1 MQIWAVGGGKGGTGK
16 SLVAN
21 GLGLRLAER
30 GHKTILVDADFG
42 GANQHTYCGIR
53 NPGKNLGHFF
63 ENKALLDE
71 ILAET
76 KVPGLWL
83 IPCNLNSA
91 NTDGL
96 NSAQKLKFFRHIKK
110 LQADHVILDLGA
122 GTSYDTLD
130 AFLLADIQV
139 CVLAPDALSVEN
151 FYLFVKNLQHRQL
164 GQVLS
169 RVGLREQ
176 AKDIWKNRAEHKIVT
191 VLDLAAHL
199 GRLSEAFREDMQRE
213 EQRLRLHL
221 VLNQVHDYVQVE
233 MGPVT
238 TSMVR
243 KFFRITTD
251 FVGHIHYDK
260 ELWHQ
265 FGPGGLPIQ
274 RGGSFSLKQDLEM
287 ILHGILRTE
296 GMVL

>member
-71 ILAET
+71 IQVET

-83 IPCNLNSA
+83 IPGNLNSA

-243 KFFRITTD
+243 KFFRIATD
-251 FVGHIHYDK
+251 FAGHIHYDK

>member
-16 SLVAN
+16 SLVAH

-30 GHKTILVDADFG
+30 GLKAILVDADFG

-53 NPGKNLGHFF
+53 NPARNLGSFF
-63 ENKALLDE
+63 ENKAGLEDLMV
-71 ILAET
+71 ET
-76 KVPGLWL
+76 RMSKLWL
-83 IPCNLNSA
+83 IPGNLNSA

-96 NSAQKLKFFRHIKK
+96 NSAQKLKLFRHIQK

-130 AFLLADIQV
+130 AFLLADTHV
-139 CVLAPDALSVEN
+139 CVLAPDALSIEN

-176 AKDIWKNRAEHKIVT
+176 AKELWKHRAEHRIVT
-191 VLDLAAHL
+191 VLDLMAHL
-199 GRLSEAFREDMQRE
+199 RSMSEAFSEDLDREQA
-213 EQRLRLHL
+213 RLQLHL
-221 VLNQVHDYVQVE
+221 VLNQVHDYVQVD
-233 MGPVT
+233 MGAAAA
-238 TSMVR
+238 SMVR
-243 KFFRITTD
+243 KYFRMAAD
-251 FVGHIHYDK
+251 FVGHVHYDR

-265 FGPGGLPIQ
+265 FTPGGLFMQ
-274 RGGSFSLKQDLEM
+274 KGGSFSLRQDLEL
-287 ILHGILRTE
+287 ILAGILRE
-296 GMVL
+296 KRKDA